1 MSAISSATSASFN
14 QDQFLQLLVAQ
25 LQNQDPSSPVE
36 SKEFIAQLATFSQLQ
51 GIQSL
56 NATFSESLKL
66 QQLTQGTNLIGKTVD
81 YNLPGGGE
89 PHRQSRFR
97 FGSRRQVFARH
108 RDGEN
113 WTGPSDEHPLIHR
126 I

>member
-25 LQNQDPSSPVE
+25 LQNQDPSNPVE

-81 YNLPGGGE
+81 YNLPGGGA
-89 PHRQSRFR
+89 SLT
-97 FGSRRQVFARH
+97 GKVDSVSVLDGKYSLVIGTAKIGLDQVTNIR
-108 RDGEN
+108 
-113 WTGPSDEHPLIHR
+113 
-126 I
+126 

>member
-1 MSAISSATSASFN
+1 MSAISGATSASFN

-66 QQLTQGTNLIGKTVD
+66 QQLTQGTSLIGKTVD
-81 YNLPGGGE
+81 YNLPGGGA
-89 PHRQSRFR
+89 SLT
-97 FGSRRQVFARH
+97 GKVDSVSVLDGKYSLVIGTAKIGLDQVTNIR
-108 RDGEN
+108 
-113 WTGPSDEHPLIHR
+113 
-126 I
+126 

>member
-25 LQNQDPSSPVE
+25 LQNQDPSNPVE

-56 NATFSESLKL
+56 KAPFSEVLKL

-81 YNLPGGGE
+81 YNLPGGGA
-89 PHRQSRFR
+89 SLT
-97 FGSRRQVFARH
+97 GKVDSVSVLDGKYSLVIGTAKIGLDQVTNIR
-108 RDGEN
+108 
-113 WTGPSDEHPLIHR
+113 
-126 I
+126 